1 MLAELDLIAPLEFPD
16 CQVRED
22 SVGDGSGM
30 ISKTGLG
37 INDLLQEQRSQ
48 ILAIA
53 QKHGAYNVRVFGSVA
68 RGEATQESDID
79 FLVDYDLEKITPWF
93 PAGLLIDLERL
104 LNRKVDI
111 ATVDML
117 KERIRDRILHEAVM
131 L

>member
-1 MLAELDLIAPLEFPD
+1 MEAQVDLGMDDLVKPK
-16 CQVRED
+16 RE
-22 SVGDGSGM
+22 
-30 ISKTGLG
+30 
-37 INDLLQEQRSQ
+37 Q

-53 QKHGAYNVRVFGSVA
+53 AKHGAYNVRVFGSVA
-68 RGEATQESDID
+68 RGEATAESDVD

-93 PAGLLIDLERL
+93 PGGLLLDLEQL

-117 KERIRDRILHEAVM
+117 KERIRDRVLDEAVA

>member
-1 MLAELDLIAPLEFPD
+1 MEIAAFLVSWE
-16 CQVRED
+16 CN
-22 SVGDGSGM
+22 GM
-30 ISKTGLG
+30 TSKTGLG
-37 INDLLQEQRSQ
+37 INDLLQEQRVQ

-68 RGEATQESDID
+68 RGEATEESDID
-79 FLVDYDLEKITPWF
+79 FLVDYELEKITPWF
-93 PAGLLIDLERL
+93 PAGLLIDLEQL

-117 KERIRDRILHEAVM
+117 KERIRDRVLHEAVM

>member
-1 MLAELDLIAPLEFPD
+1 MT
-16 CQVRED
+16 
-22 SVGDGSGM
+22 
-30 ISKTGLG
+30 SKTGLG
-37 INDLLQEQRSQ
+37 IKELLGEQRSQ

-53 QKHGAYNVRVFGSVA
+53 EKHGAYNVRVFGSVA
-68 RGEATQESDID
+68 RGEATEDSDID

-93 PAGLLIDLERL
+93 PGGLLLDLEQL

-117 KERIRDRILHEAVM
+117 KERSRDRILHEAVP

>member
-1 MLAELDLIAPLEFPD
+1 MT
-16 CQVRED
+16 
-22 SVGDGSGM
+22 
-30 ISKTGLG
+30 SKTGLG

-68 RGEATQESDID
+68 RGEATEESDID

-93 PAGLLIDLERL
+93 PAGLLIDLEQL
-104 LNRKVDI
+104 LDRKVDI

>member
-1 MLAELDLIAPLEFPD
+1 MTN
-16 CQVRED
+16 
-22 SVGDGSGM
+22 
-30 ISKTGLG
+30 KTGLG
-37 INDLLQEQRSQ
+37 IEDLLQEQRTQ

-68 RGEATQESDID
+68 RGEATEESDID

-93 PAGLLIDLERL
+93 PGGLLIDLEQL

-117 KERIRDRILHEAVM
+117 KESIRDHVCREAVV

>member
-1 MLAELDLIAPLEFPD
+1 MT
-16 CQVRED
+16 
-22 SVGDGSGM
+22 
-30 ISKTGLG
+30 SKTGLG
-37 INDLLQEQRSQ
+37 INDLLQERRSQ

-68 RGEATQESDID
+68 RGEATEQSDID
-79 FLVDYDLEKITPWF
+79 FLVDYDLGKITPWF

-117 KERIRDRILHEAVM
+117 KEHIRDRICREAV
-131 L
+131 LL